1 MELSWTTFLLEAI
14 NFLVLVWLLKRL
26 FYAPVKRA
34 IEQRRAAVEKTLQD
48 AQSTK
53 QEAETLKSRYEG
65 RLREWEQEKENQR
78 EHLRNELDEERNR
91 QMKLVET
98 SVAMEREKLEA
109 LEGKKAAERRASDE
123 EKAIRHALAFT
134 SRLFGALASPE
145 VEGKIVDLVTK
156 KLASSQTAGFP
167 AINGSESS
175 NAPGAVVQVR
185 SAYALS
191 EPQRNALAAVLQ
203 GRIRAGTPVTFDIQP
218 ELLAGI
224 EITVGAFVL
233 RANLRD
239 ELGYFSTTGNY
250 DQR

>member
-48 AQSTK
+48 AQSAK
-53 QEAETLKSRYEG
+53 REAEALESKYEG

-78 EHLRNELDEERNR
+78 EHFRNELDEEKNR
-91 QMKLVET
+91 QMKLVEA
-98 SVAMEREKLEA
+98 SVATEREKLEA
-109 LEGKKAAERRASDE
+109 LEEKRAAERRASDE

-134 SRLFGALASPE
+134 SRLFGILASPE

-156 KLASSQTAGFP
+156 DIASSQKGGFP
-167 AINGSESS
+167 VIDGSASS
-175 NAPGAVVQVR
+175 NGQGAVAQVH

-191 EPQRNALAAVLQ
+191 EPQRNALSAVLR
-203 GRIRAGTPVTFDIQP
+203 GRLGAGTSVTFDVDP
-218 ELLAGI
+218 KLLAGI
-224 EITVGAFVL
+224 EITLGAFVL

-250 DQR
+250 DQ